1 MSDDVTMKETVT
13 SEMGQWLFSLAVKQ
27 ACFILF
33 KVLMHRYIRVL
44 NVKESYFHYYKT
56 HKTVNT
62 KYIYGMILCCEE
74 KANKA
79 LEN

>member
-33 KVLMHRYIRVL
+33 KVLMHRYNPCPECKRIL
-44 NVKESYFHYYKT
+44 FHYYKT